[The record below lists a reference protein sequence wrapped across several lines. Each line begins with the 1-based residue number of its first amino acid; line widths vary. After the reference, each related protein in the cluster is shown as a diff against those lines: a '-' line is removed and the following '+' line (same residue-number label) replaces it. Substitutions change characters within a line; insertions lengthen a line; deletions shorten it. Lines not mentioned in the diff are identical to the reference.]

1 MADWD
6 ARQYLKFEDE
16 RTRPPRD
23 LLAQMPLQQPRLA
36 VDLGCGPGNSTELL
50 IEWFPGAEVI
60 GLDSSPDMLRK
71 ARERLPECKFIE
83 ADVTA
88 WMPAPGTDL
97 LFSNATFQ
105 WVPDHPRVLRRLL
118 EALPAGGVLAV
129 QMPDNTG
136 EAAIAIQQEVAAGG
150 PWAAKLAAAVPRGS
164 LLRPEGYYDLLRPV
178 CSRIDIWHTVYNHVM
193 ATPAAIVE
201 WFKGSS
207 LQPYLSL
214 LDGAQR
220 EAFLA
225 AYGEKIAAAYKPR
238 FDGKVLLKFPRLFI
252 VATR

>member
-23 LLAQMPLQQPRLA
+23 LLAQVPLQQPRLA

-50 IEWFPGAEVI
+50 IERFPGAEVI

-88 WMPAPGTDL
+88 WRPAPGTDL

-105 WVPDHPRVLRRLL
+105 WVPDHAQVLRRLL

-129 QMPDNTG
+129 QMPDNTR
-136 EAAIAIQQEVAAGG
+136 EAAIAIQQEVAASG
-150 PWAAKLAAAVPRGS
+150 PWAATLAAAVPRGS
-164 LLRPEGYYDLLRPV
+164 LLTPEGYYDLLRPV
-178 CSRIDIWHTVYNHVM
+178 CARIDIWHTVYNHVM
-193 ATPAAIVE
+193 AAPAAIVE

-207 LQPYLSL
+207 LQPYLAL
-214 LDGAQR
+214 LQGAER
-220 EAFLA
+220 DDFLA
-225 AYGEKIAAAYKPR
+225 VYAEKIAAAYQPR
-238 FDGKVLLKFPRLFI
+238 FDGKVLLKFPRLFF
-252 VATR
+252 VAVR